1 MMMAQDSSNAPS
13 SRLDDETV
21 SAVRHA
27 LRTYLNDS
35 RDSSTLQAP
44 LLRMASEAR
53 TRQILPEQLLI
64 VLKDVWNSLP
74 EVRAMTDA
82 HEQIGMLQRVVT
94 MCIKE
99 YYSA

>member
-1 MMMAQDSSNAPS
+1 MMMAHDPSNAPS

-21 SAVRHA
+21 SAVRQA
-27 LRTYLNDS
+27 LRTYLKDS
-35 RDSSTLQAP
+35 RDASALQAS
-44 LLRMASEAR
+44 LLRMANEAR
-53 TRQILPEQLLI
+53 ARKILPEQLLI

-74 EVRAMTDA
+74 EVRSMTDA
-82 HEQIGMLQRVVT
+82 HEQIAMLQRVVT

>member
-1 MMMAQDSSNAPS
+1 MMMAHDSSDTPS

-21 SAVRHA
+21 SAVRQA
-27 LRTYLNDS
+27 LRAYLNDS
-35 RDSSTLQAP
+35 RDSSALQAP
-44 LLRMASEAR
+44 LLRMAGEAR
-53 TRQILPEQLLI
+53 ARAILPEQLLI

-74 EVRAMTDA
+74 EVRSMTDA
-82 HEQIGMLQRVVT
+82 HEQVGMLQRVVT

>member
-1 MMMAQDSSNAPS
+1 MMMAHDSSNTPS

-21 SAVRHA
+21 SAVRQA
-27 LRTYLNDS
+27 LRTYLRDGS
-35 RDSSTLQAP
+35 DSSLLQAP

-53 TRQILPEQLLI
+53 ARAIRPEQLLI

-74 EVRAMTDA
+74 EVRSMTDA
-82 HEQIGMLQRVVT
+82 QEQIGMLQRVVT

>member
-1 MMMAQDSSNAPS
+1 MMAHDSSSTPS
-13 SRLDDETV
+13 RRLDDETV
-21 SAVRHA
+21 SAVRLA
-27 LRTYLNDS
+27 LLAYLNDS
-35 RDSSTLQAP
+35 GDSSTLQAP

-53 TRQILPEQLLI
+53 AREILPEQLLI
-64 VLKDVWNSLP
+64 ALKDVWNSLP

-82 HEQIGMLQRVVT
+82 REQIGMLQRVVT

>member
-1 MMMAQDSSNAPS
+1 MMMAHDSSNTPS

-21 SAVRHA
+21 SAVRNA
-27 LRTYLNDS
+27 LRAYLHDSNDPS
-35 RDSSTLQAP
+35 ALQVS
-44 LLRMASEAR
+44 LLMMASEAR
-53 TRQILPEQLLI
+53 ARTILPEQLLI

-74 EVRAMTDA
+74 EVRSMTDA
-82 HEQIGMLQRVVT
+82 QQQIGMLQRVVT

>member
-1 MMMAQDSSNAPS
+1 MMMAHDSSGTPS

-27 LRTYLNDS
+27 LRTYLSDHGDPS
-35 RDSSTLQAP
+35 ALQAS
-44 LLRMASEAR
+44 LLAMANEAR
-53 TRQILPEQLLI
+53 ARTILPEQLLI
-64 VLKDVWNSLP
+64 VLKDVWNTLP
-74 EVRAMTDA
+74 EVRSMTDTR
-82 HEQIGMLQRVVT
+82 EQIAMLQRVVT

>member
-1 MMMAQDSSNAPS
+1 MMMAHDSSGTPS
-13 SRLDDETV
+13 SRLEDETV

-27 LRTYLNDS
+27 LREYLRESGDS
-35 RDSSTLQAP
+35 AVLRAS

-53 TRQILPEQLLI
+53 SRAILPEQLLI
-64 VLKDVWNSLP
+64 VLKDVWNTLP
-74 EVRAMTDA
+74 EVRSMSDSR
-82 HEQIGMLQRVVT
+82 EQIGMLQRVVT

>member
-1 MMMAQDSSNAPS
+1 MMMAHDSSHTPP

-21 SAVRHA
+21 AAVRAA
-27 LRTYLNDS
+27 LRTYLS
-35 RDSSTLQAP
+35 RSSEPAP
-44 LLRMASEAR
+44 LQQALVRMSAEAR
-53 TRQILPEQLLI
+53 GRAIRPEQLLV
-64 VLKDVWNSLP
+64 VLKDVWGTLP

-82 HEQIGMLQRVVT
+82 GEQVRLLQRVVT